1 MMFGLKNGG
10 LSGGCFGVLVF
21 LENVCSNPFI
31 GQDMVRFTRDW
42 SAIECLE
49 EVLQSRVNNRR
60 DTEPKV
66 YQKNANII
74 QLIRAYSLK
83 IFSQTAI
90 HAS

>member
-1 MMFGLKNGG
+1 M
-10 LSGGCFGVLVF
+10 LVF

-31 GQDMVRFTRDW
+31 GQDIDQFTRDW
-42 SAIECLE
+42 SASSKHSIA
-49 EVLQSRVNNRR
+49 LQSRVNNRR
-60 DTEPKV
+60 DTEPKA

-74 QLIRAYSLK
+74 RLIRAYSLK